1 MEDIE
6 EVKKRYKLSDE
17 QHNEIEKSI
26 MSIMFYNKYPTDN
39 PQAIIDIAPPASGK
53 TGLNSYGY
61 KQFKDNNVIVI
72 NSDELKPYH
81 PKVDEIAK
89 LYPQYYTKVTDQESN
104 SWTSEVFDRAL
115 REGYNVIFEGTGRNA
130 RILETI
136 RTKMQGYNV
145 SVRALAVNELN
156 CLLSTIERYIYQV
169 QARGWGRLITLDH
182 FYETYSQMPNT
193 IDAIEKSNVIQ
204 SVEIFKRGDEPSCPK
219 KIYDS
224 RDIENGRFPN
234 AKFAILGG
242 RAEDEKNARKN
253 MENKITTIRNFLLNK
268 ETSDEEK
275 NIFEKIQSLYQGKSN
290 LEMSKE

>member
-17 QHNEIEKSI
+17 QHNEIEKLI
-26 MSIMFYNKYPTDN
+26 MNIMFYNKYPTEN

-53 TGLNSYGY
+53 TGLNGYGC
-61 KQFKDNNVIVI
+61 KKFKDNNVIVI

-104 SWTSEVFDRAL
+104 SWTSAVFDRAL
-115 REGYNVIFEGTGRNA
+115 QEGYNVIFEGTGRNA

-136 RTKMQGYNV
+136 RTKMKGYNV
-145 SVRALAVNELN
+145 FVRALAVHELN

-182 FYETYSQMPNT
+182 FYETYNQMPNT
-193 IDAIEKSNVIQ
+193 IDAIEKSNAVQ
-204 SVEIFKRGDEPSCPK
+204 SVEIFKRGSEPSSPI

-224 RDIENGRFPN
+224 LDMENGRFPN
-234 AKFAILGG
+234 AKCAILGG
-242 RAEDEKNARKN
+242 RAEDEKIAR
-253 MENKITTIRNFLLNK
+253 RNVEKKVMIIQECLSHNG
-268 ETSDEEK
+268 TSDEEK
-275 NIFEKIQSLYQGKSN
+275 NILKKIQSLYKELN
-290 LEMSKE
+290 MEMDRE